1 MAIPASHLL
10 QGRRIILGVC
20 GGIAAYKAVEIL
32 RLLIK
37 SGAEVHVV
45 MTSSAREFVGPLT
58 FETLSQN
65 PVYTQALALTPS
77 GDIAH
82 IALAQKADLVVVA
95 PATANLIGKFAH
107 GIADDALTTLLISLP
122 AHVPVFLAP
131 AMDRDMYTHPAVS
144 ENLES
149 LTRRGVLLVGPEE
162 GYLASGLYGKGRLAS
177 PEEIVRAVT
186 DKLAPRRELQ
196 GISVLV
202 TAGPTQEPLDPV
214 RYLSNRSSG
223 KMGYALAAAAVGR
236 GGRVILISGPV
247 TIPAP
252 IGLSQYVSVSTAAEM
267 RDAVMSRLGEV
278 EVVIKAAA
286 VADFRPQKAARG
298 KIKKDTTS
306 LSLALERTPDIL
318 AEIGAVKEDRILVG
332 FAAETDNLLE
342 NARRKIKEKNLDLLV
357 VNDVGR
363 PDIGFHSDY
372 NQVTFVYADGTSEE
386 TPRLLKTEIA
396 GIILDRVASLIS
408 RRRGRP

>member
-1 MAIPASHLL
+1 NPATQENL
-10 QGRRIILGVC
+10 QKLRQRGV
-20 GGIAAYKAVEIL
+20 
-32 RLLIK
+32 
-37 SGAEVHVV
+37 
-45 MTSSAREFVGPLT
+45 
-58 FETLSQN
+58 
-65 PVYTQALALTPS
+65 
-77 GDIAH
+77 H
-82 IALAQKADLVVVA
+82 IAG
-95 PATANLIGKFAH
+95 PALGH
-107 GIADDALTTLLISLP
+107 
-122 AHVPVFLAP
+122 
-131 AMDRDMYTHPAVS
+131 
-144 ENLES
+144 
-149 LTRRGVLLVGPEE
+149 
-162 GYLASGLYGKGRLAS
+162 LASGQVGPGRLLEPA
-177 PEEIVRAVT
+177 ELIGHIRTILGRTGDLAGKTIV
-186 DKLAPRRELQ
+186 
-196 GISVLV
+196 V
-202 TAGPTQEPLDPV
+202 TAGGTQEPIDPV
-214 RYLSNRSSG
+214 RVVTNLSSG